1 MPLTAPSLPAFQ
13 ARRGRAREAS
23 TARFSRLSLPD
34 AAGNRLA
41 LLCKRLYWREY
52 AVWALKNV

>member
-1 MPLTAPSLPAFQ
+1 MPHTAPSLPAFQ
-13 ARRGRAREAS
+13 ARRGLAREAS

-41 LLCKRLYWREY
+41 LLCKRLHWREF
-52 AVWALKNV
+52 AV